1 MDINF
6 ELYKIFYH
14 AAKSGNFSDAAEK
27 LYITQSAVS
36 QAIKNL
42 EEKTGSRL
50 FYRKSRSVR
59 LTNEGELLFKHIE
72 QAYNFIKAAED
83 KLFEI
88 QNMDSGE
95 VRVGVSDTVCK
106 YFLIPY
112 LDRFTKQYPKVKIKV
127 VNRITSQITDLLK
140 NGIVD
145 FGIIT
150 LPAAD
155 KSIKTEEF
163 LTVEDIFVASDKYSH
178 LKGKEIS
185 LQELFRNPILSLPVT
200 SATRRNLD
208 TFLNRMG
215 LNLIPEIELESV
227 DLLAEFARIGLG
239 VAHVL
244 KESAAVAI
252 EKNELFKVET
262 IEKLPLRMLGIIT
275 VESVPVSRASGRF
288 ISFLKSNG
296 SAV

>member
-72 QAYNFIKAAED
+72 QAYNFIKSAEY
-83 KLFEI
+83 KLFEM

-127 VNRITSQITDLLK
+127 VNRITSQITGLLK
-140 NGIVD
+140 NGVVD

-178 LKGKEIS
+178 LKDKEIS
-185 LQELFRNPILSLPVT
+185 LQELFKNPILSLPVT

-208 TFLNRMG
+208 AFLSRMG

-239 VAHVL
+239 IAHVL
-244 KESAAVAI
+244 KESAAGAI
-252 EKNELFKVET
+252 EKNEIFRVET
-262 IEKLPLRMLGIIT
+262 KEKLPLRKLGIIT
-275 VESVPVSRASGRF
+275 ADSVPLSRASGEF
-288 ISFLKSNG
+288 IKFLQS
-296 SAV
+296 